1 MAESSGVAIPK
12 IERSESTYDPEV
24 VKGSTET
31 DPKPED
37 GKDTKGATDA
47 KTSKPEQLT
56 IKQLKGYPESVRKLS
71 LPESTKEGQVQVG
84 ATRGKPFWMNYK
96 LYGQGPRRIVWL
108 CGHGDTIKAWR
119 RHVLHFGHNNSEK

>member
-24 VKGSTET
+24 VKGTKDT
-31 DPKPED
+31 DPKIGD
-37 GKDTKGATDA
+37 SKDSKEATDS
-47 KTSKPEQLT
+47 KDSKPKQLT
-56 IKQLKGYPESVRKLS
+56 IKQLKEYPESVRKLS
-71 LPESTKEGQVQVG
+71 LPESTKEGQIQVG
-84 ATRGKPFWMNYK
+84 ATRGKPFWLNYK
-96 LYGQGPRRIVWL
+96 LYGQGPTRIVWL